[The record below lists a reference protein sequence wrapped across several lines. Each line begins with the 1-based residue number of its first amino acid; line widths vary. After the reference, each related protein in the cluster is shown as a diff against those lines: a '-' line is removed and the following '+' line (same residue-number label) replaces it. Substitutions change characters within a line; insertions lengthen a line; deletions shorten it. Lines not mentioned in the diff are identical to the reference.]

1 MEEEK
6 LIGNRF
12 FVQKNYKEAIKHYS
26 SGLNISNNPI
36 LFGNRALC
44 YFKLKDF
51 ENCISD
57 CDEALKLDPSYFK
70 VYFRRAMSKL
80 NLGQFESSLE
90 DFEESLKF
98 DTVKA
103 SILESELYIKFIRE
117 CIKENESSL
126 ELKIVQMESQ
136 VSERYS
142 LNFRFQSITKKTRV
156 TFWLWIIYRKRW
168 T

>member
-12 FVQKNYKEAIKHYS
+12 FTQKNYSEAIKHYTL
-26 SGLNISNNPI
+26 GLNISKNPI

-44 YFKLKDF
+44 YYKLNDF

-57 CDEALKLDPSYFK
+57 CDEALKLDSSYFK

-80 NLGQFESSLE
+80 NLGRFESSLE

-103 SILESELYIKFIRE
+103 SILESELYIKCLRE
-117 CIKENESSL
+117 CIKEDESPM
-126 ELKIVQMESQ
+126 EMKIIQIESQ
-136 VSERYS
+136 VS
-142 LNFRFQSITKKTRV
+142 Q
-156 TFWLWIIYRKRW
+156 
-168 T
+168 